1 MLSLVLA
8 HEGGWDEIA
17 MVLGPILLM
26 GGLLYL
32 ANRRAAALEA
42 DDAPDRPGPDDG

>member
-1 MLSLVLA
+1 MLALVLA
-8 HEGGWDEIA
+8 HDGGWDEIA

-32 ANRRAAALEA
+32 ANRRAAALDA
-42 DDAPDRPGPDDG
+42 DATDDGSGPDEH